1 MRSHRGSTP
10 EGVVAV
16 NDSRKFPWLGGL
28 VAALLV
34 AVVLIAV
41 VAYGTLH
48 VINDFAT
55 EVADTSYPP

>member
-1 MRSHRGSTP
+1 M
-10 EGVVAV
+10 

-41 VAYGTLH
+41 VVHGTLQ

-55 EVADTSYPP
+55 EVTDTSYQP

>member
-1 MRSHRGSTP
+1 MR
-10 EGVVAV
+10 V

-34 AVVLIAV
+34 AAALIAV
-41 VAYGTLH
+41 VVHGTIA

-55 EVADTSYPP
+55 QIADSSYQP

>member
-1 MRSHRGSTP
+1 M
-10 EGVVAV
+10 

-28 VAALLV
+28 MAALLV
-34 AVVLIAV
+34 AAVLITV

-55 EVADTSYPP
+55 EVTDTSYQP

>member
-1 MRSHRGSTP
+1 MD
-10 EGVVAV
+10 V

-34 AVVLIAV
+34 AAVLIAV
-41 VAYGTLH
+41 VVHGTLH

-55 EVADTSYPP
+55 QVGDTSYQP